1 MNDINRYR
9 ELASKW
15 LNGSITEVEKE
26 EFLTWYK
33 AHVDEQ
39 INIPPSFAKDER
51 ALKQRILSNV
61 QASMQLPYN
70 GKTGKIRALKKKLRA
85 AAAIIT
91 LAVLGAGS
99 YYLAIQKTAE
109 VHTSLED
116 VNPGKNK
123 AFLSLNDGPVI
134 DLQEGGQGLVIG
146 EELHY
151 TDGTIL
157 ESELFNNVDSESS
170 FVTLSTPRGGEY
182 QLELSDGTRVW
193 LNAASS
199 IRFPRK
205 FNKNKR
211 EVELLAGE
219 AFFDVAA
226 YSQDGKKVSFFVKN
240 DEQLVEVLGTQFNI
254 NAYDKK
260 LGIVTTVAEGSV
272 SVKSNNKSYRYA
284 RMVLAV
290 GMQTIVNEKGVTKYQ
305 VDPEPFLAWKEG
317 YFYFNDANIYTVLQA
332 FERWYDIDVNYEI
345 VRSDDLFYGKLP
357 KNVTLDKAL
366 YILKTAGVHFELNN
380 GRQLT
385 IKNKESDE
393 K

>member
-1 MNDINRYR
+1 
-9 ELASKW
+9 
-15 LNGSITEVEKE
+15 
-26 EFLTWYK
+26 
-33 AHVDEQ
+33 
-39 INIPPSFAKDER
+39 
-51 ALKQRILSNV
+51 
-61 QASMQLPYN
+61 
-70 GKTGKIRALKKKLRA
+70 
-85 AAAIIT
+85 
-91 LAVLGAGS
+91 
-99 YYLAIQKTAE
+99 
-109 VHTSLED
+109 
-116 VNPGKNK
+116 
-123 AFLSLNDGPVI
+123 
-134 DLQEGGQGLVIG
+134 
-146 EELHY
+146 
-151 TDGTIL
+151 
-157 ESELFNNVDSESS
+157 DSESS

-226 YSQDGKKVSFFVKN
+226 YSQDGKKVSFIVKN

-345 VRSDDLFYGKLP
+345 VRSNDLFYGNVT
-357 KNVTLDKAL
+357 KNVTMDKAL
-366 YILKTAGVHFELNN
+366 YIQKTADVHLALNN
-380 GRQLT
+380 GRHLT
-385 IKNKESDE
+385 IKIKESDE